1 MEDTN
6 TIDEFYRN
14 YRDTLRNTYDASV
27 QALNQQRQNDYAS
40 IMSNAN
46 RAGML
51 YSNLPARDKVKYD
64 IGTYQP
70 ALVKAQQ
77 TYQTGLDTLR
87 ANALKAANNI
97 ASLQDQIAHLNSLAV
112 NK

>member
-14 YRDTLRNTYDASV
+14 YRDTLRNTYDASI

-46 RAGML
+46 KAGML
-51 YSNLPARDKVKYD
+51 YSSWGPRDKIKYD
-64 IGTYQP
+64 VQTYTP
-70 ALVKAQQ
+70 ALIKAQQ
-77 TYQTGLDTLR
+77 TYQSGLDTLR

-97 ASLQDQIAHLNSLAV
+97 RSLQDQINHLNSLAI

>member
-1 MEDTN
+1 MEDLS

-14 YRDTLRNTYDASV
+14 YRDTLRNNYDATQ
-27 QALNQQRQNDYAS
+27 QALDQQRRNDFAS

-46 RAGML
+46 KAGML
-51 YSNLPARDKVKYD
+51 YSTFPARDKVKYD

-77 TYQTGLDTLR
+77 SYQTGLDTLR

-97 ASLQDQIAHLNSLAV
+97 ASLQDQIAHLNSLAI

>member
-27 QALNQQRQNDYAS
+27 QTLNQQRQNDYAS

-51 YSNLPARDKVKYD
+51 YSNLGARDKVKYD

-77 TYQTGLDTLR
+77 SYSTGLQTLR
-87 ANALKAANNI
+87 ENALKAANNI
-97 ASLQDQIAHLNSLAV
+97 RSLQDQIAHLNSLAV